1 MEITHMVYL
10 FDNGDYN
17 QTEILMLPSH
27 VYFIGLTA
35 TAMQGCGAIAS
46 DAPKMITSA
55 FVGSV
60 DLLSDFVCPTTL
72 DSFYSPPHP
81 FPSPLLPIP
90 PSLLTIN
97 EKNATPPELRFYQ

>member
-17 QTEILMLPSH
+17 QTEIPMLPSH
-27 VYFIGLTA
+27 VYFIGLKA

-97 EKNATPPELRFYQ
+97 EKKRNTT